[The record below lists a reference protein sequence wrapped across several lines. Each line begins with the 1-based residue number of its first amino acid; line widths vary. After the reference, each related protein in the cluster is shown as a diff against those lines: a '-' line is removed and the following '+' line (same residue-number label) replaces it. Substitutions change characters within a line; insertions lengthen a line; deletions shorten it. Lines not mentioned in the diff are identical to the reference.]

1 MKQSLQKIKTNKYA
15 SIFFKMYIV
24 WSVVADLT
32 LLGGMIFLIFKV
44 IL

>member
-1 MKQSLQKIKTNKYA
+1 MKKSLRNIKNSKYA
-15 SIFFKMYIV
+15 GVLFRIYII

-44 IL
+44 II